1 MAEEQDVEYTFSDK
15 YIKHT
20 STCGVFLTENLLSTV
35 RRAQTSKR
43 ERKVPCNWVR
53 QKREGERNWDGMSAP
68 GRSCERGAATAHQE
82 GPSLEE
88 RTAGTGRCGALTETA
103 ASLLQR
109 ANQRKTCKV
118 RWYHPENSSQ
128 RLDQ

>member
-43 ERKVPCNWVR
+43 EGKVPSNWVR

-88 RTAGTGRCGALTETA
+88 RTAGTGRCGALTDCSKPFAEGKPEKDMQ
-103 ASLLQR
+103 SQMVPPRKLQSE
-109 ANQRKTCKV
+109 A
-118 RWYHPENSSQ
+118 
-128 RLDQ
+128 